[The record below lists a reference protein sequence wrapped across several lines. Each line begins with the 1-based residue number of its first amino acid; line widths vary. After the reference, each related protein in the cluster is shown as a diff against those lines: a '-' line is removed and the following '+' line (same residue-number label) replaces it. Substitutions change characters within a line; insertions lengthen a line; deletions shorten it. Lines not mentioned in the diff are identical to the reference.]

1 MTQDDKIK
9 LAAKLL
15 KEICA
20 ERKSAE
26 LRERAARPPDATPPG
41 TCWKWNGLDTTV
53 HLCVVRQ
60 WSGRAGCG
68 ASASQWLAAPEDL
81 KRCKH
86 CVGAMNREFARTNH
100 PQNPQ

>member
-1 MTQDDKIK
+1 MTQDQKIL

-26 LRERAARPPDATPPG
+26 LRERATRPPDATPPG

-53 HLCVVRQ
+53 HLLVVRQ
-60 WSGRAGCG
+60 WSGRASCG
-68 ASASQWLAAPEDL
+68 TSSMHWLAAPDDL

-86 CVGAMNREFARTNH
+86 CVGVVNEGFAGGGAL
-100 PQNPQ
+100 